1 MFAKSLLGLRLEQ
14 KLKVDTTLDY
24 ANAPL
29 CKYNKGA
36 CLCKR
41 QKDNGEVKCFYKKGP
56 NKCCVERE
64 ETKAILEK
72 SKS

>member
-1 MFAKSLLGLRLEQ
+1 MFAKSLLDLELKQ
-14 KLKVDTTLDY
+14 KLNVDTTLDY

-41 QKDNGEVKCFYKKGP
+41 SFQIKRHLTYHHNYYIKKYIFH
-56 NKCCVERE
+56 NSNDS
-64 ETKAILEK
+64 IQI
-72 SKS
+72 

>member
-1 MFAKSLLGLRLEQ
+1 MFAKSLLDLRLEQ

-24 ANAPL
+24 ANVTL
-29 CKYNKGA
+29 CKRNKGA

-41 QKDNGEVKCFYKKGP
+41 QKNNGEVKCFYKKGP
-56 NKCCVERE
+56 DKCCFEIE

>member
-1 MFAKSLLGLRLEQ
+1 MLFKSLLGLRFYQ
-14 KLKVDTTLDY
+14 KLKVDETIDY
-24 ANAPL
+24 ATAPL

-41 QKDNGEVKCFYKKGP
+41 QKYNGEVKCFYKKGP
-56 NKCCVERE
+56 DKCCFEKE
-64 ETKAILEK
+64 APKAILEK